1 MDVTTYLS
9 LAGLV
14 LGSGAL
20 WSFIQFMVQRHDNK
34 KSQEEQFKRL
44 EEHQEEQF
52 KELKDRMDERDAV
65 LARTHILRFNDELE
79 NGMTHSKDY
88 FRQQIQ
94 DIDTY
99 EEYCRTHPGF
109 ANGLTVMAS
118 KFIKEEYEKHFHD
131 HSGKEE
137 TSK

>member
-1 MDVTTYLS
+1 MDIDAFAK
-9 LAGLV
+9 LALLV
-14 LGSGAL
+14 LGSGGL
-20 WSFIQFMVQRHDNK
+20 WTVIQFFVQRYDNK
-34 KSQEEQFKRL
+34 KGIQKQIDKIY
-44 EEHQEEQF
+44 
-52 KELKDRMDERDAV
+52 DRMDERDAV

-79 NGMTHSKDY
+79 NGMKHSKDY

-99 EEYCRTHPGF
+99 EEYCRTHPNF

-118 KFIKEEYEKHFHD
+118 KYIKSEYERQYQTHL
-131 HSGKEE
+131 GKEE

>member
-1 MDVTTYLS
+1 MDTDFFLKIV
-9 LAGLV
+9 GLV

-20 WSFIQFMVQRHDNK
+20 FSFLQFIIQRYDNK
-34 KSQEEQFKRL
+34 KGIEKQ
-44 EEHQEEQF
+44 
-52 KELKDRMDERDAV
+52 LKKMEDRMDERDAIQ
-65 LARTHILRFNDELE
+65 ARTHILRFNDELE
-79 NGMTHSKDY
+79 NGMKHSKDY

-99 EEYCRTHPGF
+99 EEYCRTHPDF

-118 KFIKEEYEKHFHD
+118 KYIKSEYERQYQTHL
-131 HSGKEE
+131 GKEE

>member
-1 MDVTTYLS
+1 MDTDFFLKIV
-9 LAGLV
+9 GLV

-20 WSFIQFMVQRHDNK
+20 FSFLQFIIKRYDNK
-34 KSQEEQFKRL
+34 KGIEKQ
-44 EEHQEEQF
+44 
-52 KELKDRMDERDAV
+52 LKKMEDLMDERDAIQ
-65 LARTHILRFNDELE
+65 ARTHILRFNDDLE
-79 NGMTHSKDY
+79 NGMKHSKDY

-99 EEYCRTHPGF
+99 EEYCRTHPDF

-118 KFIKEEYEKHFHD
+118 KYIKSEYERQYQTHL
-131 HSGKEE
+131 GKEE

>member
-1 MDVTTYLS
+1 MDNDLI
-9 LAGLV
+9 LKIAGLV

-20 WSFIQFMVQRHDNK
+20 FSFLQFIIQRYDNK
-34 KSQEEQFKRL
+34 KGMQKQIDKIY
-44 EEHQEEQF
+44 
-52 KELKDRMDERDAV
+52 DRMDERDAIQ
-65 LARTHILRFNDELE
+65 ARTHILRFNDELE
-79 NGMTHSKDY
+79 NGMKHSKDY

-99 EEYCRTHPGF
+99 EEYCRTHPDF

-118 KFIKEEYEKHFHD
+118 KYIKSEYERQYQTHL
-131 HSGKEE
+131 GKEE

>member
-1 MDVTTYLS
+1 MDNDLLLK

-20 WSFIQFMVQRHDNK
+20 FSFLQFIIQRYDNK
-34 KSQEEQFKRL
+34 KGMQKQIDKIY
-44 EEHQEEQF
+44 
-52 KELKDRMDERDAV
+52 DRMDERDAIQ
-65 LARTHILRFNDELE
+65 ARTHILRFNDELE
-79 NGMTHSKDY
+79 NGMKHSKDY

-99 EEYCRTHPGF
+99 EEYCRTHPDF

-118 KFIKEEYEKHFHD
+118 KYIKSEYERQYQTHL
-131 HSGKEE
+131 GKEE